1 MIGEGDDFYATSG
14 PGSSIPA
21 QFYHNA
27 QLSYD
32 LSDALR
38 LSVGIDNIFQ
48 NDPPFVAS
56 WTDGNTDTMTYDL
69 LGRRGYLRVT
79 YRR

>member
-1 MIGEGDDFYATSG
+1 ML
-14 PGSSIPA
+14 SSTLRPLLELLVS
-21 QFYHNA
+21 HHRTH
-27 QLSYD
+27 L